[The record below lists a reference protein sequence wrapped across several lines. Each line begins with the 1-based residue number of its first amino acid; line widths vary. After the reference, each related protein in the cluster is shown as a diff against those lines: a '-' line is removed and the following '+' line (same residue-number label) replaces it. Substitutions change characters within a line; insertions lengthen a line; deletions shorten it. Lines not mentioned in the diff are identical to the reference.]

1 MLPRAF
7 YRFDRIA
14 IKIPKY
20 FGKTQAHTTIHL
32 RQSDW
37 KGSEHFE
44 NYKGRGLSFL
54 ELKIYYKA
62 SVTSGGSGINLD
74 TWIDKTRRMPR
85 TKAPHRCQMILD
97 NTIKTTQWRE
107 VRSSNRARNTGKL
120 HTKEWTWDLTCI
132 KQKSSGCQRIWSTGW
147 KCNLWGMDVRKMIW
161 RISNRQTLRLI
172 SDFKAD
178 HGIKHLLSPRSVCE
192 LSTLSPIMKILK
204 SVIHSFSFQ
213 RIRKAVRD
221 ISAYW
226 TLFKNLGICA

>member
-1 MLPRAF
+1 
-7 YRFDRIA
+7 
-14 IKIPKY
+14 
-20 FGKTQAHTTIHL
+20 
-32 RQSDW
+32 
-37 KGSEHFE
+37 
-44 NYKGRGLSFL
+44 
-54 ELKIYYKA
+54 
-62 SVTSGGSGINLD
+62 
-74 TWIDKTRRMPR
+74 MPR

-178 HGIKHLLSPRSVCE
+178 HGINIFCHQGLSVNFPLYPQSWRFWSQWFTPSASNASEKQSETFPPTE
-192 LSTLSPIMKILK
+192 L
-204 SVIHSFSFQ
+204 FS
-213 RIRKAVRD
+213 R
-221 ISAYW
+221 
-226 TLFKNLGICA
+226 T